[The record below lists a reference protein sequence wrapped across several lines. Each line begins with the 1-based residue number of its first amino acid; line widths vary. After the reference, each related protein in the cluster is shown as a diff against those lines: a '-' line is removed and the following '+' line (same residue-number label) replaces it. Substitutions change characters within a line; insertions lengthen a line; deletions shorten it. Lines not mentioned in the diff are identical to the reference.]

1 MSSLLQ
7 TVRAVAWSF
16 IGIRKNSGYQQDLSA
31 LNPFHIIVVAHKIP
45 GPTADAAQ
53 QNGCDDQN
61 KNKFFPGFFWFG
73 SIAFRHFSCRIP

>member
-31 LNPFHIIVVAHKIP
+31 LNPFHIIVVALA
-45 GPTADAAQ
+45 GVALLVGGLMLLVRWVVA
-53 QNGCDDQN
+53 
-61 KNKFFPGFFWFG
+61 
-73 SIAFRHFSCRIP
+73 